1 MKTLLLLRHGKSS
14 WSDES
19 LADHDRPLKKRGR
32 ESAKR
37 MGQLLREKNLL
48 PDHVLTSSAARA
60 TATTQL
66 ATQAAKYDGE
76 IEVVRG
82 GTSVAVISDP
92 GAVFGEMSVLLD
104 LPHTA
109 TVRARTKVAVR
120 APEDA
125 ATFLRQHPEI
135 AFYLARLLAQRLN
148 AATTYLVDVKRQ
160 YEGHGDHL
168 GMVGEVL
175 EALTV
180 QQIREFTPGPDR
192 ADDPRM

>member
-1 MKTLLLLRHGKSS
+1 MGNILDHCGDAPIERFDVGAILIDEGG
-14 WSDES
+14 WS
-19 LADHDRPLKKRGR
+19 GR
-32 ESAKR
+32 
-37 MGQLLREKNLL
+37 LY
-48 PDHVLTSSAARA
+48 VLI
-60 TATTQL
+60 
-66 ATQAAKYDGE
+66 DGE
-76 IEVVRG
+76 VEVVRG
-82 GTSVAVISDP
+82 GTSVAVIGEP
-92 GAVFGEMSVLLD
+92 GAIFGEMSVLLD

-109 TVRARTKVAVR
+109 TVRARTPVTVR

-180 QQIREFTPGPDR
+180 QQRRDLTLGPDR

>member
-1 MKTLLLLRHGKSS
+1 MVNILDHCTDAPIERYEPGSVLI
-14 WSDES
+14 DEGRRS
-19 LADHDRPLKKRGR
+19 GRLFVLADG
-32 ESAKR
+32 EV
-37 MGQLLREKNLL
+37 E
-48 PDHVLTSSAARA
+48 VL
-60 TATTQL
+60 
-66 ATQAAKYDGE
+66 
-76 IEVVRG
+76 RG
-82 GTSVAVISDP
+82 GTSVAVISEA

-109 TVRARTKVAVR
+109 TVRARTPVAVR

-135 AFYLARLLAQRLN
+135 AFHLARLLAQRLN

-160 YEGHGDHL
+160 YQGHGDHL

-180 QQIREFTPGPDR
+180 QQTRGFTLGPDR

>member
-1 MKTLLLLRHGKSS
+1 M
-14 WSDES
+14 
-19 LADHDRPLKKRGR
+19 
-32 ESAKR
+32 
-37 MGQLLREKNLL
+37 
-48 PDHVLTSSAARA
+48 
-60 TATTQL
+60 
-66 ATQAAKYDGE
+66 
-76 IEVVRG
+76 
-82 GTSVAVISDP
+82 
-92 GAVFGEMSVLLD
+92 
-104 LPHTA
+104 
-109 TVRARTKVAVR
+109 AVR

-125 ATFLRQHPEI
+125 TTFLRQHPEI

-180 QQIREFTPGPDR
+180 QQTREFTLGPDR

>member
-1 MKTLLLLRHGKSS
+1 MDSSMVNILDHCTDAPVERYEPGTILL
-14 WSDES
+14 DE
-19 LADHDRPLKKRGR
+19 GR
-32 ESAKR
+32 RSGR
-37 MGQLLREKNLL
+37 LF
-48 PDHVLTSSAARA
+48 VLMN
-60 TATTQL
+60 
-66 ATQAAKYDGE
+66 GE
-76 IEVVRG
+76 VEVLRG
-82 GTSVAVISDP
+82 GTSVAVISEA

-109 TVRARTKVAVR
+109 TVRARTPVAVR

-180 QQIREFTPGPDR
+180 QQSREFTLGPDR
-192 ADDPRM
+192 VDDPRM